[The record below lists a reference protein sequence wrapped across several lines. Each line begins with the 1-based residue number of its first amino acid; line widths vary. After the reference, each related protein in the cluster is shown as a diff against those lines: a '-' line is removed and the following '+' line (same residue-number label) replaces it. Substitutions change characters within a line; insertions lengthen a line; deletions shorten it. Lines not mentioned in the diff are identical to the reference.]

1 MLRTSRLN
9 PVVIPLI
16 ALVAA
21 LTLVYH
27 TVEAQVKPFKVKGAG
42 NAPEGLSV
50 VGKVLP
56 YTMSGT
62 ATQLGK
68 YSGFGIAQVI
78 GSDSTP
84 TDEDAIF
91 TGSFTGGYV
100 FMAANGDQLV
110 CEHPGTFGVYL
121 DGQGRFFAVFD
132 AIFSPKVL
140 TINNNTYASTARF
153 ANVSGSFRMIA
164 ITGSF
169 DIGAEATTA
178 FDLEWEGAG
187 SFSFPKK

>member
-1 MLRTSRLN
+1 
-9 PVVIPLI
+9 VIPLI

-21 LTLVYH
+21 LTVCH
-27 TVEAQVKPFKVKGAG
+27 TVEAQVKPFKVKGGG
-42 NAPEGLSV
+42 NAPDGLSV
-50 VGKVLP
+50 VGGVSP

-68 YSGFGIAQVI
+68 YSGFGIAQV
-78 GSDSTP
+78 
-84 TDEDAIF
+84 
-91 TGSFTGGYV
+91 TGPVSFTGGYV
-100 FMAANGDQLV
+100 FVAANGDRLV
-110 CEHPGTFGVYL
+110 CEHPGTFTTHP

-132 AIFSPKVL
+132 ATFSPTNL
-140 TINNNTYASTARF
+140 TINNITYASTGRF

-169 DIGAEATTA
+169 DIVGVATTA
-178 FDLEWEGAG
+178 FDLEWQGAG